1 MINLRKIIALSLCTS
16 MLINSSTSVV
26 SAAIGNIRSFS
37 IASNTN
43 NNDKSE
49 QNKNSIIWISKDS
62 IEVGTEFNT
71 MNGVK
76 AYDEDGSDITNS
88 ISVLG
93 QVDNSKPGEY
103 ELEYCIKNK
112 SGETIKRTRKV
123 TVKENKNKAELSQET
138 TNKDNEVLNNQENV
152 QEVKIVGPTFT
163 RTYLGEAFNDKANI
177 QAIDS
182 NGKDITSLIT
192 VEGQVDVNKV
202 GSYEL
207 KYSVADETG
216 KTATLTR
223 KVNVINK
230 NIFNKYI
237 EKINEETKEKIKELG
252 FSIYLDNNTSKFLVE
267 NQSKDQ
273 LDPSKKDKVVFK
285 IRVIDKDNKEKLKIE
300 LLGSDTGES
309 EKLNSLKELE
319 YSFGDYIEINTEEAK
334 ERFTI
339 EGEMSGDIKAKLEEG
354 ATATE
359 QDKIED
365 YSDGVD
371 NIDYLLNV
379 RFKITEEGIETVYN
393 EAPVITGVNPMNKL
407 LTNRS
412 EQLEGIQVTDDH
424 DGVIPNKNILITEKK
439 DDKNNVIGLSY
450 EVADSWGRAI
460 SILRPLVKGNDE
472 KIEENGIVV
481 QDIKEETR
489 STTNTGTSGALKE
502 NVIKVNGLA
511 YKSETN
517 EAEASK
523 RFEIK
528 FDINNKKIL
537 IENRSNKLFDNKL
550 QKEVYFEL
558 VLYDKFSSE
567 KARLTIN
574 GNDKADTKKLDQ
586 FNGTSF
592 EYGDQIHLY
601 HYYSDTKLKIDGT
614 ILNLQNNAN
623 YSNGI
628 PAEDIKVNRFELS
641 DHGLKYLVNTAPQ
654 ITGLDK
660 IVTKRGEMP
669 DLLNDVIV
677 TDYED
682 GDIPKSRLEISDLD
696 VNVLGEHTVTYKITD
711 SWGTTT
717 IKERI
722 VEVTSESPLA
732 NTSINIKNKSGTQTA
747 FSINFD
753 DYTKRI
759 SIANKSD
766 NKLDD
771 GNDDTVFRLRIF
783 SKAGLTKREVRL
795 TGNDDG
801 NSSKLNVLDGYTYTV
816 GDSIELWSSTPEHSL
831 IIDGEIEKDE
841 QITEDY
847 KNGITDI
854 KFMKNVRF
862 ELKDSTLKAV
872 YNNPPQIVFKEN
884 LTIKRGVDFA
894 PLSFIQEVKDD
905 HDTLNT
911 SLVKT
916 SYIKADMSIIGEHEI
931 TYTVSDKWGASTTV
945 IKKIKVLPKNELEE
959 VSIKLFS
966 DETDNEG
973 NKIAILRVYFDDIE
987 KKLVRKILENK
998 SIDGQLNTNVFTI
1011 RVFNKQGEKIAES
1024 NIKANEGL
1032 NSSTLSE
1039 VTGIKF
1045 EDGYS
1050 ISIDAYDENEISIEG
1065 NIIETK
1071 KSESESTEEPET
1083 REEYNSQKLVKDKYK
1098 DGFTTDD
1105 IMKNT
1110 RFTLTEKGLKEVYNK
1125 APEIIF
1131 PEEINVYKNSTFD
1144 LIAGVKVKDDHD
1156 GERDIK
1162 EEEVINRID
1171 TSVVGIQSIT
1181 YRVTDSWGRSTE
1193 KIRKVYVRPLVEKNT
1208 IELKNSNDQLAFK
1221 IGFDFK
1227 TRKVVITETKNVA
1240 LNPESSEKEFEI
1252 ALYNPDGTLAK
1263 KVEINGNNANY
1274 ALELE
1279 KLKEVNLRVG
1289 TQIKLWSKTSSQLSI
1304 KGGVIKDSDE
1314 IREEYENGI
1323 ANKDFMENVIFVGK
1337 EDGLHAKYN
1346 KAPIITFPQ
1355 NNPTEGNNS
1364 DEFILYKGDDYREE
1378 LLKEVTF
1385 DDGEGET
1392 IDSSTVKITLVKKGS
1407 SSDES
1412 NGSNSESENNP
1423 ENGEGGSEEDNDS
1436 SDVSNGSQNGNNQES
1451 NGENSDS
1458 DSNTSQGPESNLER
1472 STESESNDN
1481 LNNDDSSDQE
1491 EAEDIPPESGEGTED
1506 EPAENPDEN
1515 DKDNTDGTP
1524 EQNPSEEDNVLTP
1537 EKIKDLG
1544 EYEATYSVTDNWG
1557 RTTTEKRN
1565 IVVKSSIGRNEI
1577 VFSGYKG
1584 TSSTEGSTVNPLIL
1598 YFDSIEKKIKIKSSN
1613 NEKFNTHADDGIIHS
1628 ITIHRNGKSTIGPIQ
1643 MNAQS
1648 RGDDAKYSVLNNV
1661 DFEYGDY
1668 IVFGGTQ
1675 VFRTKING
1683 PVRNPAEDYTDGA
1696 QLGEHFV
1703 NSKFYITEEGLK
1715 AEYTPAVKPPEN
1727 SSVFEFIGSGGRIPM
1742 RIIFNYNNNTMQ
1754 LSGTEMEYVYRE
1766 VEHPEYDQVVF
1777 TLKWYKRSNPSTPVT
1792 ITRKSNDRGLNK
1804 KADLSDYES
1813 SNNTSL
1819 LTSENFQVGDYFTFN
1834 AYSSTLLSF
1843 SGNKFYTSIKDETFS
1858 NGIKNAEY
1866 MNNVRFEIKEYNGQ
1880 KYMEAVYNEAPK
1892 FTGVEDISIYE
1903 DEVSE
1908 FDPKKGVTV
1917 TDDHDTTPIEFTATS
1932 NNSVTTT
1939 IGKYVYTY
1947 TARDS
1952 WGRTTTVTRNVY
1964 VRPRIYKNR
1973 IMLYSKDDT
1982 TNLTED
1988 KTDEIKPA
1996 FEIGFDNDTGKY
2008 FVANQLDKE
2017 INPNIEDNI
2026 AFKISI
2032 YGNNGELKH
2041 SLELKGN
2048 DRGTSDKLN
2057 ALNQINY
2064 VNGDAIRVW
2073 SAEPKY
2079 LRITGPISGDLTT
2092 TEDENTPENKP
2103 SIPDSGEDNNDSE
2116 NGGTEPPGDDSEQN
2130 PSNQPNNGE
2139 IGTPEG
2145 GGSSNPDNEENGES
2159 GDNDLDND
2167 NPNSQPNE
2175 DSSNESSDE
2184 EVTVIT
2190 EEGVTTPTK
2199 VRKENYN
2206 NGIDNDDYMNNVA
2219 FQANHSGLEVK
2230 YNEAPT
2236 FTNLGETKEVMF
2248 GEELNLK
2255 DGITV
2260 HDDRDNLDS
2269 ENISISGEVNK
2280 DEIGIYPVTYTVT
2293 DKWGR
2298 STSKDVEVLVVSKV
2312 KNNKIH
2318 VYDGNNNERF
2328 TITFNANNDNKIQ
2341 VIENNKTSKEVLN
2354 SEENTSNL
2362 DQTFKIVVRN
2372 KDANIKAEATIN
2384 LNEGIIINQ
2393 FDALKDITLSNG
2405 DTIGIE
2411 HSDKSKVKITG
2422 NIRNKG
2428 ENDFENSFP
2437 NNLEFRD
2444 VRFKVTNNGLELIK
2458 REEPNLEIVENV
2470 KVIRGNS
2477 NEVFQALQ
2485 ITYNNTDSF
2494 SGVDINVKDFN
2505 VLNLGTQNIKFVISD
2520 SWGKTFEQEATITVV
2535 ERNNLEKNTIKL
2547 LNSSNRSEL
2556 LHFEFDTLEHK
2567 IKPIKANTNT
2577 YNGTVDTLIELTVYD
2592 SEGITRSNLIV
2603 TPRNLNTTL
2612 NSIDYTNG
2620 DLLSISVYDSKKG
2633 LSITNL
2639 TDYQNGAPSNDRLE
2653 NVRFK
2658 INEDGLEAIYN
2669 HAPNLTITGDLT
2681 LFRNESP
2688 DFLKDVKASDN
2699 DKHDSD
2705 VNTANIQIESDI
2717 DVTKIGEY
2725 TATYTLYDNWGRTT
2739 SATRKVIVKS
2749 SLGNNKIEYHNEGND
2764 NPAITISIDNV
2775 NNKLKVEKHY
2785 ESNSSRGIF
2794 GLFKSSKTNEEQD
2807 TNDSNTSGSENEV
2820 EQPSSPEDSNESQNP
2835 EEPNTPSEGDDSS
2848 DSQEPPSGSD
2858 GDSGSQAP
2866 DESESELPEQPDNQP
2881 SDDENQD
2888 GDEEEEDDPNKADP
2902 NDNRIFEV
2910 GLFDKDGTCKKK
2922 FTIEKTDTTE
2932 TINQKIE
2939 NFNDADFI
2947 YGDYISFYAKNNTT
2961 DIKVKG
2967 SVDKPSNIN
2976 EDYSEGVKNRD
2987 YMNNVRFKINRE
2999 GLLATYNEA
3008 PKMIIPEETV
3018 EVYLGD
3024 DFNVY
3029 DGVKVTDDIDID
3041 MKSSQI
3047 KISEEDKEKLNK
3059 LGQEIEVNLTLTDS
3073 WGRSVKGTRKYTIIN
3088 SIDRNEIIFS
3098 GYKGTTASDGGE
3110 VTPLTIGF
3118 SSKEKKIKIKQQ
3130 TSDLFNTHAD
3140 NGIIHSITI
3149 HRQNR
3154 DDIGP
3159 IEMNA
3164 KAHGTDSKFNVLND
3178 LEFEYGDYIIFGG
3191 KQVFRTKINGPVRNG
3206 VEDYSDGAQLG
3217 EYFTNS
3223 KFIITEAGLEAKYT
3237 PSYNVTD
3244 KETVFEYVGDGGR
3257 IPLRIIFNYD
3267 NNTMRVSGE
3276 QVEYMY
3282 TEHSSQN
3289 RVIFTLKWHKS
3300 NGQVQTFT
3308 RMRNDKGPGN
3318 IQSSLNNQTFS
3329 NGDYFTFETENNIN
3343 IRISGNTSY
3352 DLDDPDNDIYKEDDF
3367 SDGIDKQETLKQTK
3381 FYPNKD
3387 GNKKMKYVRIK
3398 PSQIIKA
3405 DDIRVPQGKDLEELK
3420 EELKD
3425 VLIKHPEGATQVGD
3439 LRITGLDAVQTSAI
3453 GLYEISYEVTNSNGI
3468 TTRVYRT
3475 INVYSEAMLALKNT
3489 NIPALEQGSISSEK
3503 DAIDEYLV
3511 SLVVASDA
3519 EDTQEEIDSKIKV
3532 TKTDLNPERP
3542 GMYSATYSVTNSF
3555 GQTATLEAN
3564 NIPVV
3569 RTISVSVPT
3578 KIPFQVVTNLMP
3590 EDGDTAQDAFVSGV
3604 LKLKNNKTSD
3614 VQVYVKGFTKQA
3626 NSGELEI
3633 VKPNDVDWNNLSVED
3648 SMKKLALGIY
3658 AKSGLE
3664 KLEGPSNGEDSGSN
3678 GDTGDSGDTEEIPTP
3693 EEPETPSNPDG
3704 SDSAGG
3710 SDDSD
3715 QIESN
3720 ESTRNSKKDTDGV
3733 LWLSEDNDINQY
3745 MGTILRAPSL
3755 TKSSEAQLSFKGKYG
3770 KNFIGGTSKGKF
3782 DLIFEFR

>member
-37 IASNTN
+37 IAINTN

-62 IEVGTEFNT
+62 IEVDTEFNT

-267 NQSKDQ
+267 NQSKEQ
-273 LDPSKKDKVVFK
+273 LDPSKKDEVVFK

-424 DGVIPNKNILITEKK
+424 DGVIPNENISITEKK

-450 EVADSWGRAI
+450 EVTDSWGRTV

-481 QDIKEETR
+481 QDIKEKTR
-489 STTNTGTSGALKE
+489 PTTNTGTSGALKE

-574 GNDKADTKKLDQ
+574 GNDKADTKKLDK

-601 HYYSDTKLKIDGT
+601 HYYSDTKLKIDGN
-614 ILNLQNNAN
+614 IIDIPSNKD

-628 PAEDIKVNRFELS
+628 PAEDIQINRFELS
-641 DHGLKYLVNTAPQ
+641 DHGLKYLVNNPPQ
-654 ITGLDK
+654 ITGLSDM
-660 IVTKRGEMP
+660 VTKRGETP
-669 DLLNDVIV
+669 DLLKGVIV
-677 TDYED
+677 TDEED
-682 GDIPKSRLEISDLD
+682 GDIPKSRLEISDFD
-696 VNVLGEHTVTYKITD
+696 VNVLGEHKITYQITD

-717 IKERI
+717 TLERK
-722 VEVTSESPLA
+722 VTVTSESPLA
-732 NTSINIKNKSGTQTA
+732 NTSIDIKNHDGTKKS
-747 FSINFD
+747 FSIKFD

-759 SIANKSD
+759 SIVDKSD
-766 NKLDD
+766 NKLNE

-795 TGNDDG
+795 TGNDTG
-801 NSSKLNVLDGYTYTV
+801 NSSKLDVLNGYTYTV
-816 GDSIELWSSTPEHSL
+816 GDSIELWSATPKKS
-831 IIDGEIEKDE
+831 IIISGNINKDTEID
-841 QITEDY
+841 EDY
-847 KNGITDI
+847 SNGIDNI
-854 KFMKNVRF
+854 KFMNNVRF
-862 ELKDSTLKAV
+862 DLESNSLKAV
-872 YNNPPQIVFKEN
+872 YNKAPEIVFKN
-884 LTIKRGVDFA
+884 DLTIKRGVDFD

-911 SLVKT
+911 SLVKA
-916 SYIKADMSIIGEHEI
+916 SYNKEEMISGGKHKV
-931 TYTVSDKWGASTTV
+931 TYTVSDKWGASTSV
-945 IKKIKVLPKNELEE
+945 EQEIEVLPKNELEE
-959 VSIKLFS
+959 VAIKLFV
-966 DETDNEG
+966 DDIDADG
-973 NKIAILRVYFDDIE
+973 NKIAILRVYFDDI
-987 KKLVRKILENK
+987 KKRLVREILEDK
-998 SIDGQLNTNVFTI
+998 SIDGELNSNVFTI
-1011 RVFNKQGEKIAES
+1011 KVFDANGKMLAES

-1039 VTGIKF
+1039 VTGVDFK
-1045 EDGYS
+1045 EGYS
-1050 ISIDAYDENEISIEG
+1050 ISVDAYNNKKVSIEG

-1083 REEYNSQKLVKDKYK
+1083 REEDNSQKLVKDKYK
-1098 DGFTTDD
+1098 DGFDIAD

-1110 RFTLTEKGLKEVYNK
+1110 RFTLTERGLKEVYNK
-1125 APEIIF
+1125 EPTIEWTTAD
-1131 PEEINVYKNSTFD
+1131 VVDKNATFNPRD
-1144 LIAGVKVKDDHD
+1144 GVKVKDDHD
-1156 GERDIK
+1156 AERDIK
-1162 EEEVINRID
+1162 DGEIIGEIN
-1171 TSVVGIQSIT
+1171 TSIVGIQSII
-1181 YRVTDSWGRSTE
+1181 YKVTDSWGRSSERTRE
-1193 KIRKVYVRPLVEKNT
+1193 IYVRPLVENNT
-1208 IELKNSNDQLAFK
+1208 IELKNSNNQLAFK
-1221 IGFDFK
+1221 IGFNFK
-1227 TRKVVITETKNVA
+1227 TRRVVITDTKNQA
-1240 LNPESSEKEFEI
+1240 NLNPNNGDKEFEI
-1252 ALYNPDGTLAK
+1252 ALYNSNGTLAK
-1263 KVEINGNNANY
+1263 KVEINGNDVDYNSK
-1274 ALELE
+1274 LEE
-1279 KLKEVNLRVG
+1279 LKEVTLRVG
-1289 TQIKLWSKTSSQLSI
+1289 TQIKLWSRDSNKLSI
-1304 KGGVIKDSDE
+1304 KGTVIKDSDNINE
-1314 IREEYENGI
+1314 DYNDGI
-1323 ANKDFMENVIFVGK
+1323 SNEDFMTNVIFVGQ

-1364 DEFILYKGDDYREE
+1364 DKFILYKGDDYREE

-1412 NGSNSESENNP
+1412 NGSNSESENNS
-1423 ENGEGGSEEDNDS
+1423 ENGGGSEEDNDS

-1458 DSNTSQGPESNLER
+1458 DNNTSQGPESNLER
-1472 STESESNDN
+1472 TTESESNDN
-1481 LNNDDSSDQE
+1481 LNNDDNSDQE
-1491 EAEDIPPESGEGTED
+1491 EVEDVPPESGEGTD
-1506 EPAENPDEN
+1506 E
-1515 DKDNTDGTP
+1515 GP
-1524 EQNPSEEDNVLTP
+1524 EETPSEGNNVLTP
-1537 EKIKDLG
+1537 EQITDLG
-1544 EYEATYSVTDNWG
+1544 EYEATYTVSDNWG
-1557 RTTTEKRN
+1557 RTTEKKRN
-1565 IVVKSSIGRNEI
+1565 VVVKSSIDRNEI
-1577 VFSGYKG
+1577 VFSGYNNG
-1584 TSSTEGSTVNPLIL
+1584 NEVTPLIL
-1598 YFDSIEKKIKIKSSN
+1598 KFSSEEKKIKIKSRTN
-1613 NEKFNTHADDGIIHS
+1613 QTFNTHAGNDIIHS
-1628 ITIHRNGKSTIGPIQ
+1628 IKIYNKNGSVKLDTIN
-1643 MNAQS
+1643 MY
-1648 RGDDAKYSVLNNV
+1648 AKYAGTNSYFNALDNV
-1661 DFEYGDY
+1661 EFDYGDY
-1668 IVFGGTQ
+1668 IEFGGTQ
-1675 VFRTKING
+1675 VFRNKING
-1683 PVRNPAEDYTDGA
+1683 PVRNGAEDYTDGA
-1696 QLGEHFV
+1696 QLGEYFV

-1715 AEYTPAVKPPEN
+1715 AEYTPVVNPPEN
-1727 SSVFEFIGSGGRIPM
+1727 SSVFEFVGTGGIIPM
-1742 RIIFNYNNNTMQ
+1742 RIVFNYDTNRMD
-1754 LSGTEMEYVYRE
+1754 LSGAYVNYMYKQTNE
-1766 VEHPEYDQVVF
+1766 AGYNDVVF
-1777 TLKWYKRSNPSTPVT
+1777 TLRWHKTNGSSIQIDRRT
-1792 ITRKSNDRGLNK
+1792 NDKGLN
-1804 KADLSDYES
+1804 ADRNGANITGTNNI
-1813 SNNTSL
+1813 SNIDNQEFS
-1819 LTSENFQVGDYFTFN
+1819 VGDYFTFN
-1834 AYSSTLLSF
+1834 AKISTLLRF
-1843 SGNKFYTSIKDETFS
+1843 SGKFETNIKDEDFS
-1858 NGIKNAEY
+1858 DGIDNVEY
-1866 MNNVRFEIKEYNGQ
+1866 MNNVRFEIKQ
-1880 KYMEAVYNEAPK
+1880 KADGKKYIEAVYNEAPK
-1892 FTGVEDISIYE
+1892 FIGAEDISIYE
-1903 DEVSE
+1903 DQVNTFNPE
-1908 FDPKKGVTV
+1908 DGVTV
-1917 TDDHDTTPIEFTATS
+1917 IDDHDKDKKTNDYTVTGPTKDGVATTL
-1932 NNSVTTT
+1932 NG

-1947 TARDS
+1947 TATDS
-1952 WGRTTTVTRNVY
+1952 WGRRTTVTRNVY
-1964 VRPRIYKNR
+1964 VRPKVYKNR

-1982 TNLTED
+1982 TNLTEG
-1988 KTDEIKPA
+1988 KTEEIKPA

-2032 YGNNGELKH
+2032 YGSNGVLKH
-2041 SLELKGN
+2041 YLELKGN
-2048 DRGTSDKLN
+2048 DKGTSDKFNELN
-2057 ALNQINY
+2057 EVIY
-2064 VNGDAIRVW
+2064 EDGDAIRVW

-2103 SIPDSGEDNNDSE
+2103 STPDSDEDNNDSE
-2116 NGGTEPPGDDSEQN
+2116 NGGAEPPEEN
-2130 PSNQPNNGE
+2130 PSNQPGNGE
-2139 IGTPEG
+2139 VGTPEEG
-2145 GGSSNPDNEENGES
+2145 ETNNPDNGES

-2167 NPNSQPNE
+2167 NPDSQPDE

-2184 EVTVIT
+2184 EVTVVT
-2190 EEGVTTPTK
+2190 EEGATTPTK

-2248 GEELNLK
+2248 GDELNLK

-2269 ENISISGEVNK
+2269 ENISISGDVNK
-2280 DEIGIYPVTYTVT
+2280 NEIGIYPVTYTVT

-2298 STSKDVEVLVVSKV
+2298 STSKDVKVLVVSKV

-2318 VYDGNNNERF
+2318 VYDGNNTERF
-2328 TITFNANNDNKIQ
+2328 TITFNANNNNKIQ
-2341 VIENNKTSKEVLN
+2341 VIENNKTSKQVLN

-2372 KDANIKAEATIN
+2372 KDTNIKAKATIN
-2384 LNEGIIINQ
+2384 LNEIIVIEQ
-2393 FDALKDITLSNG
+2393 FADLKDITLSNG
-2405 DTIGIE
+2405 DTISIE
-2411 HSDKSKVKITG
+2411 HSDKSKVKIEG
-2422 NIRNKG
+2422 DIQNN
-2428 ENDFENSFP
+2428 ENNNFEESFP
-2437 NNLEFRD
+2437 DNLEFRD
-2444 VRFKVTNNGLELIK
+2444 IRFKVTNNGLELVK
-2458 REEPNLEIVENV
+2458 REVPQLTVKQNLEITRGKSSAVFEGLNIEYTSPESYYGIHVDV
-2470 KVIRGNS
+2470 KN
-2477 NEVFQALQ
+2477 
-2485 ITYNNTDSF
+2485 
-2494 SGVDINVKDFN
+2494 FN
-2505 VLNLGTQNIKFVISD
+2505 VLELGEQNIIYVISD
-2520 SWGKTFEQEATITVV
+2520 SWGQEFTISNIVTVV
-2535 ERNNLEKNTIKL
+2535 ERNNLEKNKIKL
-2547 LNSSNRSEL
+2547 LNSTNNKEL

-2567 IKPIKANTNT
+2567 IKPIVSSNT
-2577 YNGTVDTLIELTVYD
+2577 YNGDADTLIELTVYD

-2639 TDYQNGAPSNDRLE
+2639 NNYQNGALNDDRLE

-2658 INEDGLEAIYN
+2658 IKEDGLEAIYN
-2669 HAPNLTITGDLT
+2669 NAPNLTITDDLT

-2688 DFLKDVKASDN
+2688 DFLKGVTASDN
-2699 DKHDSD
+2699 DQHDKY
-2705 VNTANIQIESDI
+2705 VGTADIQIESDI
-2717 DVTKIGEY
+2717 DVTKVGEY
-2725 TATYTLYDNWGRTT
+2725 TATYTLYDTWGRTT
-2739 SATRKVIVKS
+2739 SKTRKVIVKS

-2764 NPAITISIDNV
+2764 EPAITISIDDV

-2794 GLFKSSKTNEEQD
+2794 GLFKSSKTNEEDD
-2807 TNDSNTSGSENEV
+2807 TSDSNSSSSDSEGDV
-2820 EQPSSPEDSNESQNP
+2820 EAPS
-2835 EEPNTPSEGDDSS
+2835 TPSEGDDSN
-2848 DSQEPPSGSD
+2848 DSQEPPIDSGD
-2858 GDSGSQAP
+2858 NSGSQGP
-2866 DESESELPEQPDNQP
+2866 DESEPELPQPPSNEP
-2881 SDDENQD
+2881 SDDGSQD
-2888 GDEEEEDDPNKADP
+2888 GDEEEDEANKVDP
-2902 NDNRIFEV
+2902 NDKRVFEV
-2910 GLFDKDGTCKKK
+2910 GLFDKDGKCKNK
-2922 FTIEKTDTTE
+2922 FTITSEDNISTIEEK
-2932 TINQKIE
+2932 IGRFNNQ
-2939 NFNDADFI
+2939 DFV

-2967 SVDKPSNIN
+2967 SIDKPSNIN

-2987 YMNNVRFKINRE
+2987 YMNNVRFKINKE

-3047 KISEEDKEKLNK
+3047 TISEEDKEKLNE
-3059 LGQEIEVNLTLTDS
+3059 LGEEIEVNLTLTDS
-3073 WGRSVKGTRKYTIIN
+3073 WGRSVQGKRKYTIIN

-3098 GYKGTTASDGGE
+3098 GYNGTNASDGYE
-3110 VTPLTIGF
+3110 VTPLILKF
-3118 SSKEKKIKIKQQ
+3118 DSSDNKIKIKAKKHEQ
-3130 TSDLFNTHAD
+3130 FNTHA
-3140 NGIIHSITI
+3140 GTGAIHSITI
-3149 HRQNR
+3149 YKENGTKRVETVQM
-3154 DDIGP
+3154 G
-3159 IEMNA
+3159 A
-3164 KAHGTDSKFNVLND
+3164 KEYGDADKFKALND
-3178 LEFEYGDYIIFGG
+3178 VKFDYGDYIVFGG
-3191 KQVFRTKINGPVRNG
+3191 TQVFRTKINGPVRNG

-3267 NNTMRVSGE
+3267 DNTMRVSGE
-3276 QVEYMY
+3276 EVEYMY
-3282 TEHSSQN
+3282 TLDTNQN
-3289 RVIFTLKWHKS
+3289 TTAFTLRWYGDDGSLKR
-3300 NGQVQTFT
+3300 TFT
-3308 RMRNDKGPGN
+3308 RKRNDKGPGD
-3318 IQSSLNNQTFS
+3318 IQTSLNNQTFS
-3329 NGDYFTFETENNIN
+3329 NGDYFTFETEYNTN

-3352 DLDDPDNDIYKEDDF
+3352 DKGDPDNEIYAEDDF
-3367 SDGIDKQETLKQTK
+3367 SDGIDKQDTLKQTK
-3381 FYPNKD
+3381 FYLNKD
-3387 GNKKMKYVRIK
+3387 GNKSMKYVRIK
-3398 PSQIIKA
+3398 PAQIIGA
-3405 DDIRVPQGKDLEELK
+3405 DDIRIPQNTTF

-3425 VLIKHPEGATQVGD
+3425 VLVKNSDGTTSTTGITVIGANNVD
-3439 LRITGLDAVQTSAI
+3439 TGRI
-3453 GLYEISYEVTNSNGI
+3453 GLYEVIYEVTNSDGI
-3468 TTRVYRT
+3468 RTRVYRT
-3475 INVYSEAMLALKNT
+3475 INVYSEAALYLRNS
-3489 NIPALEQGSISSEK
+3489 NIDPLEQGSISQEEIN
-3503 DAIDEYLV
+3503 DYLLT
-3511 SLVVASDA
+3511 LVGANDA
-3519 EDTQEEIDSKIKV
+3519 EDNDINKKIQV
-3532 TKTDLNPERP
+3532 TSTNLNPERP

-3555 GQTATLEAN
+3555 GETATLTTE

-3590 EDGDTAQDAFVSGV
+3590 EDGDIPQDAFVSGV

-3614 VQVYVKGFTKQA
+3614 VQVYVKGFTKQE

-3678 GDTGDSGDTEEIPTP
+3678 GDTGDSGDTEETPTP
-3693 EEPETPSNPDG
+3693 EEPEAPTNPDG
-3704 SDSAGG
+3704 SDNAGG
-3710 SDDSD
+3710 SDGSNET
-3715 QIESN
+3715 ESN

-3745 MGTILRAPSL
+3745 MGTISRAPSL

>member
-62 IEVGTEFNT
+62 IEVDTEFNT

-267 NQSKDQ
+267 NQSKEQ
-273 LDPSKKDKVVFK
+273 LDPSKKDEVVFK

-424 DGVIPNKNILITEKK
+424 DGVIPNENILITEKK

-450 EVADSWGRAI
+450 EVADSWGRTI

-481 QDIKEETR
+481 QDIKEKTR
-489 STTNTGTSGALKE
+489 PTTNTGTSGALKE

-574 GNDKADTKKLDQ
+574 GNDKADTKKLDK

-601 HYYSDTKLKIDGT
+601 HYYSDTKLKIDGI

-641 DHGLKYLVNTAPQ
+641 EHGLKYLVNSAPQ
-654 ITGLDK
+654 IIGLGDM
-660 IVTKRGEMP
+660 VTKRGEMP
-669 DLLNDVIV
+669 DLLKDVIV
-677 TDYED
+677 TDTED
-682 GDIPKSRLEISDLD
+682 GDIPKSRLEISNLD

-717 IKERI
+717 IEERK
-722 VEVTSESPLA
+722 VTVTSESPLA

-759 SIANKSD
+759 SIVNGTN
-766 NKLDD
+766 NKLDE

-816 GDSIELWSSTPEHSL
+816 GDSIELWSSTPKQSIE
-831 IIDGEIEKDE
+831 IIGEIEKDD
-841 QITEDY
+841 QVKEDY
-847 KNGITDI
+847 TDGIDNDA
-854 KFMKNVRF
+854 FMNNVRF
-862 ELKDSTLKAV
+862 ELNNNSLKAV
-872 YNNPPQIVFKEN
+872 YNKAPEIVFKDD
-884 LTIKRGVDFA
+884 LTIKRGVNFA

-905 HDTLNT
+905 HDSLNI
-911 SLVKT
+911 SLVKA
-916 SYIKADMSIIGEHEI
+916 SYNKDEMISGGKHKV

-945 IKKIKVLPKNELEE
+945 TKEIEVLPKNELEE
-959 VSIKLFS
+959 VCIRLFS
-966 DETDNEG
+966 DKTDNEG
-973 NKIAILRVYFDDIE
+973 NKIAILRVYFDDI
-987 KKLVRKILENK
+987 KKRLVREILEDE
-998 SIDGQLNTNVFTI
+998 SIDGELNSNVFTI
-1011 RVFNKQGEKIAES
+1011 KVFDKSGTKLAES

-1039 VTGIKF
+1039 VRGVDFK
-1045 EDGYS
+1045 EGYS
-1050 ISIDAYDENEISIEG
+1050 ISVDAYNNKEVSIEG

-1083 REEYNSQKLVKDKYK
+1083 RAEANSEGVVKDKYK
-1098 DGFTTDD
+1098 KGFTTDD

-1110 RFTLTEKGLKEVYNK
+1110 RFTLTEKGLMEVYNK

-1131 PEEINVYKNSTFD
+1131 PAETSVDKNSDFNPRD
-1144 LIAGVKVKDDHD
+1144 GVRVKDDHD
-1156 GERDIK
+1156 GERDITA
-1162 EEEVINRID
+1162 EEVVVTIN
-1171 TSVVGIQSIT
+1171 TSVVGMQSIT

-1289 TQIKLWSKTSSQLSI
+1289 TQIKLWSKTSSRLSI

-1323 ANKDFMENVIFVGK
+1323 TDKDFMENVIFVGK

-1346 KAPIITFPQ
+1346 KEPIITFPQ

-1506 EPAENPDEN
+1506 EPSENPDEN

-1557 RTTTEKRN
+1557 RTTTKKRN
-1565 IVVKSSIGRNEI
+1565 IVVKSSIDRNEI

-1584 TSSTEGSTVNPLIL
+1584 TSSTVGDTVNPLIL
-1598 YFDSIEKKIKIKSSN
+1598 YFNSTEKKIKIKSRN

-1628 ITIHRNGKSTIGPIQ
+1628 ITIYHKDGTKRIDTIN

-1648 RGDDAKYSVLNNV
+1648 RGDDAKYNVLNDVN
-1661 DFEYGDY
+1661 FEYGDY
-1668 IVFGGTQ
+1668 IVFGGSQ
-1675 VFRTKING
+1675 VFRNKING

-1696 QLGEHFV
+1696 QLGEYFV

-1742 RIIFNYNNNTMQ
+1742 RIVFNYDTNRMQ
-1754 LSGTEMEYVYRE
+1754 LSGAEMEYVYRE
-1766 VEHPEYDQVVF
+1766 VEHPEYNRVVF
-1777 TLKWYKRSNPSTPVT
+1777 TLNWYKISNPSTPVT
-1792 ITRKSNDRGLNK
+1792 ITRKSNDKGLNK
-1804 KADLSDYES
+1804 MENSRDYP
-1813 SNNTSL
+1813 SNNNTDL
-1819 LTSENFQVGDYFTFN
+1819 LTSQDFQVGDYFTFN

-1866 MNNVRFEIKEYNGQ
+1866 MNNVRFVIKEHDGQ

-1892 FTGVEDISIYE
+1892 FTGTEDISIYE
-1903 DEVSE
+1903 DQVNT
-1908 FDPKKGVTV
+1908 FDPRNGVTV
-1917 TDDHDTTPIEFTATS
+1917 IDDHDKNKETNDYTVTGPTKDGVATTL
-1932 NNSVTTT
+1932 NV

-1947 TARDS
+1947 TATDS

-1964 VRPRIYKNR
+1964 VRPKVYKNR

-1982 TNLTED
+1982 TNLTEG
-1988 KTDEIKPA
+1988 KTEEIKPA

-2017 INPNIEDNI
+2017 INPNIEANT

-2048 DRGTSDKLN
+2048 DKGTSDKLN
-2057 ALNQINY
+2057 VLNQVDY
-2064 VNGDAIRVW
+2064 ADGDAIRVW

-2092 TEDENTPENKP
+2092 TEDENILENRP
-2103 SIPDSGEDNNDSE
+2103 SIPDNDDSEDGGVESPEENPSSPPENGDADTPESGENGELGDNNDNPE
-2116 NGGTEPPGDDSEQN
+2116 DQPGG
-2130 PSNQPNNGE
+2130 NQG
-2139 IGTPEG
+2139 
-2145 GGSSNPDNEENGES
+2145 NEE
-2159 GDNDLDND
+2159 
-2167 NPNSQPNE
+2167 
-2175 DSSNESSDE
+2175 
-2184 EVTVIT
+2184 EVIVVT
-2190 EEGVTTPTK
+2190 EEGATTPTK

-2248 GEELNLK
+2248 GEELNLTAGINVSDDK
-2255 DGITV
+2255 DELTT
-2260 HDDRDNLDS
+2260 
-2269 ENISISGEVNK
+2269 ENISISGDVNK

-2298 STSKDVEVLVVSKV
+2298 STSKDVKVLVVSKV

-2318 VYDGNNNERF
+2318 VYDGNNTERF
-2328 TITFNANNDNKIQ
+2328 TITFNANNNNKIQ
-2341 VIENNKTSKEVLN
+2341 VIENNKTSKQVLN

-2384 LNEGIIINQ
+2384 LNEIIIIGK

-2405 DTIGIE
+2405 DTISIE
-2411 HSDKSKVKITG
+2411 HSDKSKVKIEG
-2422 NIRNKG
+2422 DIQNN
-2428 ENDFENSFP
+2428 ENNNFEESFP
-2437 NNLEFRD
+2437 DDLEFRD

-2458 REEPNLEIVENV
+2458 REIPQLTVKQNVE
-2470 KVIRGNS
+2470 VIRGNS
-2477 NEVFQALQ
+2477 NEVFKALQ
-2485 ITYNNTDSF
+2485 ITYNNRDNF
-2494 SGVDINVKDFN
+2494 SGVDINVKNFN
-2505 VLNLGTQNIKFVISD
+2505 VLNLGTQKIKFVISD

-2535 ERNNLEKNTIKL
+2535 ERNNLEKNIIKL

-2567 IKPIKANTNT
+2567 IKPIVSSNT
-2577 YNGTVDTLIELTVYD
+2577 YNGDADTLIELTVYD
-2592 SEGITRSNLIV
+2592 SEGVTRSNLIV

-2639 TDYQNGAPSNDRLE
+2639 NDYQNGALNDDRLE

-2658 INEDGLEAIYN
+2658 IKEDGLEAIYN
-2669 HAPNLTITGDLT
+2669 NAPNLTITGDLT

-2688 DFLKDVKASDN
+2688 DFLEGITASDN
-2699 DKHDSD
+2699 DQHDKG
-2705 VNTANIQIESDI
+2705 VGTADIQIESNI
-2717 DVTKIGEY
+2717 DVTKVGEY
-2725 TATYTLYDNWGRTT
+2725 TATYTLYDTWGRTT
-2739 SATRKVIVKS
+2739 SETRKVIVKS

-2764 NPAITISIDNV
+2764 EPAITISIDNV

-2794 GLFKSSKTNEEQD
+2794 GLFKSSKTNEEDD
-2807 TNDSNTSGSENEV
+2807 TSDSNSSSSDSEGDV
-2820 EQPSSPEDSNESQNP
+2820 EAPS
-2835 EEPNTPSEGDDSS
+2835 TPSEGDDSN
-2848 DSQEPPSGSD
+2848 DSQEPPIDSGD
-2858 GDSGSQAP
+2858 NSGSQGP
-2866 DESESELPEQPDNQP
+2866 DESESELPSEPGDQP

-2888 GDEEEEDDPNKADP
+2888 GDEEEEDDPNKVDP
-2902 NDNRIFEV
+2902 NDKRVFEV
-2910 GLFDKDGTCKKK
+2910 GLFDKDGKCKNK
-2922 FTIEKTDTTE
+2922 FTITSEDNISTIEEK
-2932 TINQKIE
+2932 IGRFNNQ
-2939 NFNDADFI
+2939 DFV

-2967 SVDKPSNIN
+2967 SIDKPSNIN

-2987 YMNNVRFKINRE
+2987 YMNNVRFKINKE

-3008 PKMIIPEETV
+3008 PKMIIPDGIV
-3018 EVYLGD
+3018 EVYKGD

-3029 DGVKVTDDIDID
+3029 DEVKVTDDIDID

-3047 KISEEDKEKLNK
+3047 TISDEDKKALEN
-3059 LGQEIEVNLTLTDS
+3059 LGQHTVNLTLTDS
-3073 WGRSVKGTRKYTIIN
+3073 WGRSVQGTRTYNIKN

-3098 GYKGTTASDGGE
+3098 GYKGETASDGGE

-3118 SSKEKKIKIKQQ
+3118 SSEEKKIKIKQR

-3149 HRQNR
+3149 HRENGGN
-3154 DDIGP
+3154 IGP
-3159 IEMNA
+3159 IKMNA
-3164 KAHGTDSKFNVLND
+3164 RVQGDDSRFDVLNN
-3178 LEFEYGDYIIFGG
+3178 LEFDYGDYIEFGG
-3191 KQVFRTKINGPVRNG
+3191 TQVFRTKINGPVRNG

-3282 TEHSSQN
+3282 TEHSNEN

-3300 NGQVQTFT
+3300 NGEVQTFT
-3308 RMRNDKGPGN
+3308 RMRNDKGPGD

-3381 FYPNKD
+3381 FYLNKD
-3387 GNKKMKYVRIK
+3387 GDKTMKYVRIK
-3398 PSQIIKA
+3398 PSQITKA
-3405 DDIRVPQGKDLEELK
+3405 EDIRVPQGKDLEELK
-3420 EELKD
+3420 RELQE
-3425 VLIKHPEGATQVGD
+3425 VIVEHPEGATQVGS

-3475 INVYSEAMLALKNT
+3475 INVYSEAMLALRDT

-3519 EDTQEEIDSKIKV
+3519 EDTQEEINSKIKV
-3532 TKTDLNPERP
+3532 TETDLNPERP

-3590 EDGDTAQDAFVSGV
+3590 QDGDIPQDAFVSGV

-3633 VKPNDVDWNNLSVED
+3633 VDPDTVSNWDNLSVED

-3658 AKSGLE
+3658 AKSGLK

-3678 GDTGDSGDTEEIPTP
+3678 GDIGDSGDTEETPNP
-3693 EEPETPSNPDG
+3693 EEPEAPTNPDG
-3704 SDSAGG
+3704 SDNAGG
-3710 SDDSD
+3710 SDGSNET
-3715 QIESN
+3715 ESN

-3745 MGTILRAPSL
+3745 MGTISRAPSL
-3755 TKSSEAQLSFKGKYG
+3755 TQSSEAQLSFKGKYG

>member
-103 ELEYCIKNK
+103 ELEYCVKNK

-273 LDPSKKDKVVFK
+273 LDPSKKDEVVFK

-424 DGVIPNKNILITEKK
+424 DGVIPNENILITEKK

-574 GNDKADTKKLDQ
+574 GNDKADTKKLDK

-601 HYYSDTKLKIDGT
+601 HYYSDTKLKIDGN
-614 ILNLQNNAN
+614 IIDIPSNKD

-628 PAEDIKVNRFELS
+628 PAEDIQINRFELS
-641 DHGLKYLVNTAPQ
+641 DQGLKYLVNNAPQ
-654 ITGLDK
+654 ITNLSK
-660 IVTKRGEMP
+660 ITTKRGEMP
-669 DLLNDVIV
+669 DLLKGVIV
-677 TDYED
+677 TDIED
-682 GDIPKSRLEISDLD
+682 GDIPKSRLEISDFD
-696 VNVLGEHTVTYKITD
+696 VNVLGEHKITYQITD

-717 IKERI
+717 TLERI
-722 VEVTSESPLA
+722 VEVTSDSPLA
-732 NTSINIKNKSGTQTA
+732 NTSINIKSNDGTQTA
-747 FSINFD
+747 FSIKFD

-759 SIANKSD
+759 SVVNRSD
-766 NKLDD
+766 NKLHE
-771 GNDDTVFRLRIF
+771 GNDETVFRLRIF

-795 TGNDDG
+795 TGNDNG
-801 NSSKLNVLDGYTYTV
+801 NSSKLDVLNGYTYTV
-816 GDSIELWSSTPEHSL
+816 GDSIELWSSTPKQS
-831 IIDGEIEKDE
+831 IIISGNINKDE
-841 QITEDY
+841 EIKDEDY
-847 KNGITDI
+847 SDGIDNDD
-854 KFMKNVRF
+854 FMNNVRF
-862 ELKDSTLKAV
+862 ELEESSLKAV
-872 YNNPPQIVFKEN
+872 YNKVPKIVFKN
-884 LTIKRGVDFA
+884 DLTIKRGVEFN
-894 PLSFIQEVKDD
+894 PLSFIEKVYDD
-905 HDTLNT
+905 HDSLNT
-911 SLVKT
+911 SLVKA
-916 SYIKADMSIIGEHEI
+916 SYNKGEMISVGKHKV

-945 IKKIKVLPKNELEE
+945 TKEIEILPKNELEE
-959 VSIKLFS
+959 VSIRLFS
-966 DETDNEG
+966 DETDNKG
-973 NKIAILRVYFDDIE
+973 NKIAILRVYFDDI
-987 KKLVRKILENK
+987 KKRLVREILEDK
-998 SIDGQLNTNVFTI
+998 SIDGELNSNVFTI
-1011 RVFNKQGEKIAES
+1011 KVFDANGKMLAES

-1039 VTGIKF
+1039 VTGVDFK
-1045 EDGYS
+1045 EGYS
-1050 ISIDAYDENEISIEG
+1050 ISVDAYNNKKVSIEG

-1083 REEYNSQKLVKDKYK
+1083 RAEANSEGVVKDKYK
-1098 DGFTTDD
+1098 EGFTTDD

-1110 RFTLTEKGLKEVYNK
+1110 RFTLTEKGLMEVYNK
-1125 APEIIF
+1125 APIVEWSTKD
-1131 PEEINVYKNSTFD
+1131 VVDKNDTFNPKD
-1144 LIAGVKVKDDHD
+1144 GVRVKDDHD
-1156 GERDIK
+1156 VERDIK
-1162 EEEVINRID
+1162 DGEIIGEIN
-1171 TSVVGIQSIT
+1171 TEVVGIQTIT
-1181 YRVTDSWGRSTE
+1181 YRVTDSWGRSSERTRS
-1193 KIRKVYVRPLVEKNT
+1193 IYVRPLVENNT
-1208 IELKNSNDQLAFK
+1208 IELNNSSNELAFK

-1227 TRKVVITETKNVA
+1227 IKKVVITDTKDTP
-1240 LNPESSEKEFEI
+1240 LNPENSDKEFEI

-1263 KVEINGNNANY
+1263 KVEINGNELDY
-1274 ALELE
+1274 ASKLEDL
-1279 KLKEVNLRVG
+1279 KLVNLRVG
-1289 TQIKLWSKTSSQLSI
+1289 SQIKLWSKTSKNLSI
-1304 KGGVIKDSDE
+1304 KGKVINDSSN
-1314 IREEYENGI
+1314 INENYNDGI
-1323 ANKDFMENVIFVGK
+1323 DTTDFMDNVIFVGK

-1346 KAPIITFPQ
+1346 NAPIIRFPEDNSDNQ
-1355 NNPTEGNNS
+1355 ENNS
-1364 DEFILYKGDDYREE
+1364 SEFILYKGDDYKKE
-1378 LLKEVTF
+1378 LLKDVTF
-1385 DDGEGET
+1385 DDGEGKT
-1392 IDSSTVKITLVKKGS
+1392 IDSSTVKITLVKKDS
-1407 SSDES
+1407 SSNEEDE
-1412 NGSNSESENNP
+1412 GDSES
-1423 ENGEGGSEEDNDS
+1423 GSDDSEED
-1436 SDVSNGSQNGNNQES
+1436 SD
-1451 NGENSDS
+1451 
-1458 DSNTSQGPESNLER
+1458 ESNLER
-1472 STESESNDN
+1472 ITESGSNDD
-1481 LNNDDSSDQE
+1481 LIEDDSSNQE
-1491 EAEDIPPESGEGTED
+1491 KNEVAPPESGEDMED
-1506 EPAENPDEN
+1506 EPSENPDE
-1515 DKDNTDGTP
+1515 
-1524 EQNPSEEDNVLTP
+1524 SIEEDTVLNP
-1537 EKIKDLG
+1537 EDIDSLG
-1544 EYEATYSVTDNWG
+1544 EYEATYIVTDNWG
-1557 RTTTEKRN
+1557 RTTEKKRN
-1565 IVVKSSIGRNEI
+1565 VVVKSSIGRNKVI
-1577 VFSGYKG
+1577 FSSY
-1584 TSSTEGSTVNPLIL
+1584 SSGDGPLVIG
-1598 YFDSIEKKIKIKSSN
+1598 FDSNEMKIKVIKKEHMLFNSASLDALVHEIEIYNEN
-1613 NEKFNTHADDGIIHS
+1613 NQ
-1628 ITIHRNGKSTIGPIQ
+1628 RVLGPLR
-1643 MNAQS
+1643 MTG
-1648 RGDDAKYSVLNNV
+1648 RKYGDDPEFNGLENFEFKYG
-1661 DFEYGDY
+1661 YY
-1668 IVFGGTQ
+1668 IRFTNGQT
-1675 VFRTKING
+1675 FRTKIQG
-1683 PVRNPAEDYTDGA
+1683 AVRNGAEDYTDGV
-1696 QLGEHFV
+1696 QLGEYFV

-1715 AEYTPAVKPPEN
+1715 AEYTPVVNPPEN
-1727 SSVFEFIGSGGRIPM
+1727 SSVFEFVGTAGRIPM
-1742 RIIFNYNNNTMQ
+1742 RIIFNYDTNRMD
-1754 LSGTEMEYVYRE
+1754 LSGADVEYMYKKNDE
-1766 VEHPEYDQVVF
+1766 AGYNDIVF
-1777 TLKWYKRSNPSTPVT
+1777 TLMWH
-1792 ITRKSNDRGLNK
+1792 KSNGSSIQIDRRTNDMGLNT
-1804 KADLSDYES
+1804 DR
-1813 SNNTSL
+1813 NNRPITGNNNINRIKNQ
-1819 LTSENFQVGDYFTFN
+1819 TFNVGDYFTFN
-1834 AYSSTLLSF
+1834 AISNTGLRF
-1843 SGNKFYTSIKDETFS
+1843 SGKFKTNIKDEDFS
-1858 NGIKNAEY
+1858 DGIDNREY
-1866 MNNVRFEIKEYNGQ
+1866 MDNVRFEIKETNGQ
-1880 KYMEAVYNEAPK
+1880 KYIEAVYNEAPK
-1892 FTGVEDISIYE
+1892 FIGAEDISIYE
-1903 DEVSE
+1903 DEVNN
-1908 FDPKKGVTV
+1908 FDPTDGVTV
-1917 TDDHDTTPIEFTATS
+1917 TDDHDKNKPTNDYT
-1932 NNSVTTT
+1932 VTEPTQT
-1939 IGKYVYTY
+1939 IVNGIGKYIYTY

-1952 WGRTTTVTRNVY
+1952 WGRITTITRNVY
-1964 VRPRIYKNR
+1964 VRPKIYKNR

-1982 TNLTED
+1982 TNLTEG
-1988 KTDEIKPA
+1988 KTEEIKPA

-2032 YGNNGELKH
+2032 YGSNGVLKH
-2041 SLELKGN
+2041 YLELKGN
-2048 DRGTSDKLN
+2048 DKGTSDKLN
-2057 ALNQINY
+2057 VLNQVDY
-2064 VNGDAIRVW
+2064 ADGDAIRVW

-2092 TEDENTPENKP
+2092 TEDENIPENRP
-2103 SIPDSGEDNNDSE
+2103 SIPDDDDSEDGGVESPEENPSSPPENGDADTPESGENGELGDNNDNPE
-2116 NGGTEPPGDDSEQN
+2116 DQPG
-2130 PSNQPNNGE
+2130 SNQG
-2139 IGTPEG
+2139 
-2145 GGSSNPDNEENGES
+2145 NEE
-2159 GDNDLDND
+2159 
-2167 NPNSQPNE
+2167 
-2175 DSSNESSDE
+2175 
-2184 EVTVIT
+2184 EVIVVT
-2190 EEGVTTPTK
+2190 EEGATTPTK

-2248 GEELNLK
+2248 GEELNLTAGINVSDDK
-2255 DGITV
+2255 DELTT
-2260 HDDRDNLDS
+2260 
-2269 ENISISGEVNK
+2269 ENISISGDVNK

-2298 STSKDVEVLVVSKV
+2298 STSKDVKVLVVSKV

-2318 VYDGNNNERF
+2318 VYDGNNTERF
-2328 TITFNANNDNKIQ
+2328 TITFNANNNNKIQ
-2341 VIENNKTSKEVLN
+2341 VIENNKTSKQVLN

-2372 KDANIKAEATIN
+2372 KDTNIKAEATIN
-2384 LNEGIIINQ
+2384 LNEIIVIEQ
-2393 FDALKDITLSNG
+2393 FADLKDITLSNG
-2405 DTIGIE
+2405 DTISIE
-2411 HSDKSKVKITG
+2411 HSDKSKVKIEG
-2422 NIRNKG
+2422 DIQNN
-2428 ENDFENSFP
+2428 ENNNFEESFP
-2437 NNLEFRD
+2437 DDLEFRD
-2444 VRFKVTNNGLELIK
+2444 VRFKVTNNGLELVK
-2458 REEPNLEIVENV
+2458 REVPQLTVKQNVE
-2470 KVIRGNS
+2470 VIRGNS
-2477 NEVFQALQ
+2477 NEVFKALQ
-2485 ITYNNTDSF
+2485 ITYNNRDNF
-2494 SGVDINVKDFN
+2494 SGVDINVKNFN
-2505 VLNLGTQNIKFVISD
+2505 VLNLGTQKIKFVISD

-2535 ERNNLEKNTIKL
+2535 ERNNLEKNIIKL

-2556 LHFEFDTLEHK
+2556 LYFEFDTLEHK
-2567 IKPIKANTNT
+2567 IKPIVSSNT
-2577 YNGTVDTLIELTVYD
+2577 YNGDADTLIELTVYD

-2639 TDYQNGAPSNDRLE
+2639 NDYQNGALNDDRLE

-2658 INEDGLEAIYN
+2658 IKEDGLEAIYN
-2669 HAPNLTITGDLT
+2669 NAPNLTITGDLT

-2688 DFLKDVKASDN
+2688 DFLEGVTASDN
-2699 DKHDSD
+2699 DQHDKG
-2705 VNTANIQIESDI
+2705 VGTADIQIESNI
-2717 DVTKIGEY
+2717 DVTKVGEY
-2725 TATYTLYDNWGRTT
+2725 TATYTLYDTWGRTT
-2739 SATRKVIVKS
+2739 SETRKVIVKS

-2764 NPAITISIDNV
+2764 EPAITISIDNV

-2785 ESNSSRGIF
+2785 ESKSNSSRGIF
-2794 GLFKSSKTNEEQD
+2794 GLFKSSKTNEEDD
-2807 TNDSNTSGSENEV
+2807 TSDSNSSSSDSEGDV
-2820 EQPSSPEDSNESQNP
+2820 EAPS
-2835 EEPNTPSEGDDSS
+2835 TPSEGDDSN
-2848 DSQEPPSGSD
+2848 DSQEPPIDSGD
-2858 GDSGSQAP
+2858 NSGSQGP
-2866 DESESELPEQPDNQP
+2866 DESESELPSEPGDQP

-2888 GDEEEEDDPNKADP
+2888 GDEEEEDDPNKVDP
-2902 NDNRIFEV
+2902 NDKRVFEV
-2910 GLFDKDGTCKKK
+2910 GLFDKDGKCKNK

-2932 TINQKIE
+2932 SINQKIE
-2939 NFNDADFI
+2939 KFNDADFI

-2967 SVDKPSNIN
+2967 SIDKPSNIN

-2987 YMNNVRFKINRE
+2987 YMNNVRFKINKE

-3008 PKMIIPEETV
+3008 PKMIIPDGIV
-3018 EVYLGD
+3018 EVYKGD

-3029 DGVKVTDDIDID
+3029 DEVKVTDDIDID

-3047 KISEEDKEKLNK
+3047 TISDEDKKALEN
-3059 LGQEIEVNLTLTDS
+3059 LGQHTVNLTLTDS
-3073 WGRSVKGTRKYTIIN
+3073 WGRSVQGTRTYNIKN

-3098 GYKGTTASDGGE
+3098 GYKGETASDGGE

-3118 SSKEKKIKIKQQ
+3118 SSEEKKIKIKQR

-3149 HRQNR
+3149 HRENGGN
-3154 DDIGP
+3154 IGP

-3164 KAHGTDSKFNVLND
+3164 MAHGTDSKFDDLND
-3178 LEFEYGDYIIFGG
+3178 IEFEYGDYIVFNGT
-3191 KQVFRTKINGPVRNG
+3191 QVFRTKINGPVRNG

-3282 TEHSSQN
+3282 TEHSNQN

-3318 IQSSLNNQTFS
+3318 EIKNALNNKTFS

-3381 FYPNKD
+3381 FYLNKD
-3387 GNKKMKYVRIK
+3387 GDKTMKYVRIK
-3398 PSQIIKA
+3398 PSQITKA
-3405 DDIRVPQGKDLEELK
+3405 EDIRVPQGKDLEELK
-3420 EELKD
+3420 RELQE
-3425 VLIKHPEGATQVGD
+3425 VIVEHPEGATQVGS

-3475 INVYSEAMLALKNT
+3475 INVYSEAMLALRDT

-3519 EDTQEEIDSKIKV
+3519 EDTQEEINSKIKV
-3532 TKTDLNPERP
+3532 TETDLNPERP

-3590 EDGDTAQDAFVSGV
+3590 QDGDIPQDAFVSGV

-3633 VKPNDVDWNNLSVED
+3633 VDPDTVSNWDNLSVED

-3658 AKSGLE
+3658 AKSGLK
-3664 KLEGPSNGEDSGSN
+3664 KLEGPSNGEGSGSN
-3678 GDTGDSGDTEEIPTP
+3678 GDIGDSGDTEETPNP
-3693 EEPETPSNPDG
+3693 EEPEVPTNPDG
-3704 SDSAGG
+3704 SDNAGG
-3710 SDDSD
+3710 SDGSNET
-3715 QIESN
+3715 ESN

-3745 MGTILRAPSL
+3745 MGTISRAPSL
-3755 TKSSEAQLSFKGKYG
+3755 TESSEAQLSFKGKYG

-3782 DLIFEFR
+3782 DLIFEFK

>member
-273 LDPSKKDKVVFK
+273 LDPSKKDEVVFK

-424 DGVIPNKNILITEKK
+424 DGVIPNENISITEKK

-450 EVADSWGRAI
+450 EVTDSWGRTV

-481 QDIKEETR
+481 QDIKEKTR
-489 STTNTGTSGALKE
+489 PTTNTGTSGALKE

-574 GNDKADTKKLDQ
+574 GNDKADTKKLDK

-601 HYYSDTKLKIDGT
+601 HYYSDTKLKIDGN
-614 ILNLQNNAN
+614 IIDIPSNKD

-628 PAEDIKVNRFELS
+628 PAEDIQINRFELS
-641 DHGLKYLVNTAPQ
+641 DQGLKYLVNTAPE

-669 DLLNDVIV
+669 DLLNGVIV

-747 FSINFD
+747 FSIKFD

-766 NKLDD
+766 NKLDE
-771 GNDDTVFRLRIF
+771 GNDDTIFRLRIF

-816 GDSIELWSSTPEHSL
+816 GDSIELWSSTPKQSIE
-831 IIDGEIEKDE
+831 IIGKIEKDD
-841 QITEDY
+841 QVKEDY
-847 KNGITDI
+847 TDGIDNDA
-854 KFMKNVRF
+854 FMNNVRF
-862 ELKDSTLKAV
+862 ELKNNSLKAV
-872 YNNPPQIVFKEN
+872 YNKAPEIVFKDD

-905 HDTLNT
+905 HDSLNT
-911 SLVKT
+911 SLVKA
-916 SYIKADMSIIGEHEI
+916 SYNKDEMISVGKHKV

-945 IKKIKVLPKNELEE
+945 TKEIEVLPKNELEE
-959 VSIKLFS
+959 VSIRLFS
-966 DETDNEG
+966 DETDNKG
-973 NKIAILRVYFDDIE
+973 NKIAILRVYFDDI
-987 KKLVRKILENK
+987 KKRLVRKILEDE
-998 SIDGQLNTNVFTI
+998 SIDGELNSNVFTI
-1011 RVFNKQGEKIAES
+1011 KVFDKSGTKLAES

-1039 VTGIKF
+1039 VTGVDFK
-1045 EDGYS
+1045 EGYS
-1050 ISIDAYDENEISIEG
+1050 ISVDAYNNKKVSIEG

-1083 REEYNSQKLVKDKYK
+1083 RAEANSEGVVKDKYK
-1098 DGFTTDD
+1098 EGFDTDD

-1110 RFTLTEKGLKEVYNK
+1110 RFTLTEKGLMEVYNK

-1131 PEEINVYKNSTFD
+1131 PAETTVDKNSNFNPTD
-1144 LIAGVKVKDDHD
+1144 GVKVKDDHD
-1156 GERDIK
+1156 GERDITD
-1162 EEEVINRID
+1162 EEVVVTIN
-1171 TSVVGIQSIT
+1171 TSVVGMQSIT

-1227 TRKVVITETKNVA
+1227 TRKVIITTTDNQNV
-1240 LNPESSEKEFEI
+1240 LNPGSSEKEFEI
-1252 ALYNPDGTLAK
+1252 ALYNPDGTLSK
-1263 KVEINGNNANY
+1263 KVEINGNDDY
-1274 ALELE
+1274 VSELE

-1289 TQIKLWSKTSSQLSI
+1289 TQIKLWSKTSSRLSI
-1304 KGGVIKDSDE
+1304 KGGVIKDSNE

-1323 ANKDFMENVIFVGK
+1323 DDKDFMENVIFVGQ

-1355 NNPTEGNNS
+1355 NNPTGGDNS
-1364 DEFILYKGDDYREE
+1364 DEFILYKGDDYLEE
-1378 LLKEVTF
+1378 LLKDVTF
-1385 DDGEGET
+1385 DDGEGQK
-1392 IDSSTVKITLVKKGS
+1392 IDSSTVKITLVKKGAS
-1407 SSDES
+1407 SNEGNESDSEP
-1412 NGSNSESENNP
+1412 GSGNN
-1423 ENGEGGSEEDNDS
+1423 GSEEDNVTGDRN
-1436 SDVSNGSQNGNNQES
+1436 DNSQNDNSQNPNENGAGSES
-1451 NGENSDS
+1451 NDAEGL
-1458 DSNTSQGPESNLER
+1458 QLER
-1472 STESESNDN
+1472 TTESESNDD

-1491 EAEDIPPESGEGTED
+1491 KSEDVPPESEEDRENEPSENPGESTEEGTE
-1506 EPAENPDEN
+1506 ESP
-1515 DKDNTDGTP
+1515 
-1524 EQNPSEEDNVLTP
+1524 EEDNVLTP

-1557 RTTTEKRN
+1557 RTTEKKRN

-1584 TSSTEGSTVNPLIL
+1584 TSSTVGVTVNPLIL

-1613 NEKFNTHADDGIIHS
+1613 NEKFNTHAADGIIHS
-1628 ITIHRNGKSTIGPIQ
+1628 ITIYRNGKSTIGPIQ

-1648 RGDDAKYSVLNNV
+1648 HGNDDKYDVLDNV

-1742 RIIFNYNNNTMQ
+1742 RIIFNYDNNTMQ

-1766 VEHPEYDQVVF
+1766 VEHPDYNQVVF
-1777 TLKWYKRSNPSTPVT
+1777 TLNWYKRSNPSTPVT

-1947 TARDS
+1947 TATDS
-1952 WGRTTTVTRNVY
+1952 WGRTTTVNRNIY

-2190 EEGVTTPTK
+2190 EEGVTIPAK

-2219 FQANHSGLEVK
+2219 FQANHTGLEVK

-2236 FTNLGETKEVMF
+2236 FTNLGDTKEVMF
-2248 GEELNLK
+2248 GEELNLTAGINVSDDK
-2255 DGITV
+2255 DELTT
-2260 HDDRDNLDS
+2260 
-2269 ENISISGEVNK
+2269 ENISISGDVNK

-2298 STSKDVEVLVVSKV
+2298 STSKDVKVLVVSKV

-2318 VYDGNNNERF
+2318 VYDGNNTERF
-2328 TITFNANNDNKIQ
+2328 TITFNANNNNKIQ
-2341 VIENNKTSKEVLN
+2341 VIENNKTSKQVLN

-2372 KDANIKAEATIN
+2372 KDTNIKAEATIN
-2384 LNEGIIINQ
+2384 LNEIIVIEQ
-2393 FDALKDITLSNG
+2393 FADLKDITLTNG
-2405 DTIGIE
+2405 DTISIE
-2411 HSDKSKVKITG
+2411 HSDKSKVKIEG
-2422 NIRNKG
+2422 DIQNKG
-2428 ENDFENSFP
+2428 DNNFENSFP

-2444 VRFKVTNNGLELIK
+2444 VRFKVTNNGLELVK
-2458 REEPNLEIVENV
+2458 REVPQLTVKQNVE
-2470 KVIRGNS
+2470 VIRGNS

-2485 ITYNNTDSF
+2485 ITYNNRDNF
-2494 SGVDINVKDFN
+2494 SGVDINVKNFN
-2505 VLNLGTQNIKFVISD
+2505 VLNLGTQKIKFVISD

-2535 ERNNLEKNTIKL
+2535 ERNNLEKNIIKL

-2592 SEGITRSNLIV
+2592 SEGVTRSNLIV

-2620 DLLSISVYDSKKG
+2620 DLLSISVYDSKNG

-2639 TDYQNGAPSNDRLE
+2639 NDYQNGALNDDRLE

-2658 INEDGLEAIYN
+2658 IKEDGLEAIYN
-2669 HAPNLTITGDLT
+2669 NAPNLTITGDLT

-2688 DFLKDVKASDN
+2688 DFLEGVTASDN
-2699 DKHDSD
+2699 DQHDKG
-2705 VNTANIQIESDI
+2705 VGTADIQIESNI
-2717 DVTKIGEY
+2717 DVTKVGEY
-2725 TATYTLYDNWGRTT
+2725 TATYTLYDTWGRTT
-2739 SATRKVIVKS
+2739 SETRKVIVKS

-2764 NPAITISIDNV
+2764 EPAITISIDNV

-3008 PKMIIPEETV
+3008 PKMIIPKETV

-3110 VTPLTIGF
+3110 VIPLTIGF
-3118 SSKEKKIKIKQQ
+3118 SSKEKKIKIKAKKHEQ
-3130 TSDLFNTHAD
+3130 FNTHAG
-3140 NGIIHSITI
+3140 NGVIHSITI
-3149 HRQNR
+3149 YKKN
-3154 DDIGP
+3154 
-3159 IEMNA
+3159 
-3164 KAHGTDSKFNVLND
+3164 GTRVETVQMGATEYGDAGKFNVLND
-3178 LEFEYGDYIIFGG
+3178 LGFDYGDYIVFSGT
-3191 KQVFRTKINGPVRNG
+3191 QVFRTKINGPVRNG

-3276 QVEYMY
+3276 EVEYMY
-3282 TEHSSQN
+3282 TEHSNEN

-3300 NGQVQTFT
+3300 NGEVQTFT
-3308 RMRNDKGPGN
+3308 RMRNDKGPGD

-3381 FYPNKD
+3381 FYLNKD
-3387 GNKKMKYVRIK
+3387 GDKTMKYVRIK
-3398 PSQIIKA
+3398 PSQITKA
-3405 DDIRVPQGKDLEELK
+3405 EDIRVPQGKDLEELK
-3420 EELKD
+3420 RELQE
-3425 VLIKHPEGATQVGD
+3425 VIVEHPEGATQVGS

-3475 INVYSEAMLALKNT
+3475 INVYSEAMLALRNT

-3519 EDTQEEIDSKIKV
+3519 EDTQEEINSKIKV
-3532 TKTDLNPERP
+3532 TKTDLNPEIP
-3542 GMYSATYSVTNSF
+3542 GMYSATYSVINSF

-3693 EEPETPSNPDG
+3693 GEPETPSNPDG

-3710 SDDSD
+3710 SDGSNET
-3715 QIESN
+3715 ESN

-3745 MGTILRAPSL
+3745 MGTISRAPSL
-3755 TKSSEAQLSFKGKYG
+3755 TQSSEAQLSFKGKYG

-3782 DLIFEFR
+3782 DLIFEFK